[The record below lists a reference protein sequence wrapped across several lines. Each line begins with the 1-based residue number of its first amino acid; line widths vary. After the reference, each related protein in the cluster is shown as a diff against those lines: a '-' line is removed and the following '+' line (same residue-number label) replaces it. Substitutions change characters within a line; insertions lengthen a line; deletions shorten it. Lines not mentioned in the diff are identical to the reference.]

1 MSERPRLTET
11 NLTTRRTRRSILRL
25 TGGMGL
31 PGKALDNT
39 VRANVNLIAEHF
51 RTQGPL
57 LSALVEAGKIEI
69 VGARYDLDTGK
80 VEILA

>member
-11 NLTTRRTRRSILRL
+11 NLTTRRTRRSILQL

-39 VRANVNLIAEHF
+39 VRANVSLIAAHF
-51 RTQGPL
+51 RTRAL
-57 LSALVEAGKIEI
+57 LSALVEAGTVKI
-69 VGARYDLDTGK
+69 VGARYHFHTAK

>member
-11 NLTTRRTRRSILRL
+11 NLATRRTRRSILRL

-31 PGKALDNT
+31 PGDALDNT

-51 RTQGPL
+51 RTRAL
-57 LSALVEAGKIEI
+57 LSALVEAGKVEI
-69 VGARYDLDTGK
+69 VGARYHFHTAK

>member
-11 NLTTRRTRRSILRL
+11 NLTTRRTRPSVLRL
-25 TGGMGL
+25 TGGLGL

-39 VRANVNLIAEHF
+39 VRANVSLIAAHF

-57 LSALVEAGKIEI
+57 LSALVEAVKVEI
-69 VGARYDLDTGK
+69 AGARYHFHTVK